1 MKTLEKSILQG
12 TTHMRTHLEVD
23 PVVGLR
29 SLEGIQPLIEEYKW
43 AIDLEICVFP
53 QEGLLN
59 NPGTDE
65 LMVEGLKQGCH
76 VVGGA
81 PYTDSD
87 PPGQI
92 DRLFEMAREY
102 DVDVDMHLDFGNTPE
117 GMTIEHVC
125 NRTEEYGWGGRVTV
139 GHMTQLSTLEVPELE
154 RITRRLADVGV
165 AVTVLP
171 STDLYLMGR
180 HQDHNVLRGV
190 VPIHKMLRHGVN
202 CNLSSNNV
210 LNPFTPFGD
219 CSLIRMANLYANI
232 CQVGQIDDTIE
243 CFDMVTRRSAELL
256 NLDDYGIEVGKS
268 ADLVVID
275 NSDRQGAV
283 AELSQPLMGIKRGHV
298 DVQARAGPT
307 PPARALTMPDLPF
320 EDPVGAFCRRNHVAL
335 KGAGGGP
342 LAGLSFGAKDVFH
355 IAGTRTGFGH
365 PTWLATHEAP
375 AEDRGRGA
383 AAARCGGRRRRQ
395 DPHRRAGVQ
404 PHRREPALRYAGQHA
419 RARSHSRG
427 LVQRLRGGGHG
438 RARRLRH
445 RHRLRGLGPAA
456 GELLRHLRHASD
468 GRPRAARRGD
478 PVRPALRRRRLVS
491 RATPECWSGSG
502 ACSWPTTRNRRRR
515 AGCFAPSTPSRWW
528 TKRCPAPWTLR
539 SRRWRL
545 ASARSRT

>member
-1 MKTLEKSILQG
+1 MDLILRNALIVGAENDPPVDIGIEGGRVAAIETGLAAEGEEIDVGGRLVSPGFIETHIHLDKSCLLDRCKSVEGTLEEAISEVAKAKQNFQPDEVRERAVRTLEKSILQG

-29 SLEGIQPLIEEYKW
+29 SLVGIQPLIDEYKW

-65 LMVEGLKQGCH
+65 LMVEGLKRGCH

-92 DRLFEMAREY
+92 DRLFEMAREF

-125 NRTEEYGWGGRVTV
+125 NRTEEFGWGGRVTV

-154 RITRRLADVGV
+154 RITRRLADAGV

-256 NLDDYGIEVGKS
+256 NLDDYGIEVGRS

-275 NSDRQGAV
+275 NTDRQGAV
-283 AELSQPLMGIKRGHV
+283 AELSPPLMGIKRGHV
-298 DVQARAGPT
+298 T
-307 PPARALTMPDLPF
+307 F
-320 EDPVGAFCRRNHVAL
+320 
-335 KGAGGGP
+335 
-342 LAGLSFGAKDVFH
+342 
-355 IAGTRTGFGH
+355 
-365 PTWLATHEAP
+365 
-375 AEDRGRGA
+375 
-383 AAARCGGRRRRQ
+383 
-395 DPHRRAGVQ
+395 
-404 PHRREPALRYAGQHA
+404 RREPAELRWP
-419 RARSHSRG
+419 
-427 LVQRLRGGGHG
+427 GH
-438 RARRLRH
+438 
-445 RHRLRGLGPAA
+445 
-456 GELLRHLRHASD
+456 
-468 GRPRAARRGD
+468 
-478 PVRPALRRRRLVS
+478 
-491 RATPECWSGSG
+491 
-502 ACSWPTTRNRRRR
+502 
-515 AGCFAPSTPSRWW
+515 
-528 TKRCPAPWTLR
+528 
-539 SRRWRL
+539 
-545 ASARSRT
+545 